1 MAGLRITVTTN
12 AKEYSSAMRI
22 KAGNLEK
29 NIRATGYQ
37 VRKVALERADWW
49 SSGENSLA
57 DLRRMGHPYARR
69 NTWKA
74 QQSSLKTRKVTTKT
88 VRAKLLGKGFSRG
101 EKFPNRINE
110 QTGDFK
116 GGWKFTYKKTGSGDF
131 LGTLS
136 NTSKHAQY
144 LTRFGTDKMIPRNVM
159 AAINRDVRKETE
171 GLYHD
176 ALKRALASGGGS
188 FSGGLGGF
196 GGGGGGGL
204 SAGAMRAA
212 FRRGYS
218 TGAAIGGV

>member
-49 SSGENSLA
+49 SSGPIKQRELT
-57 DLRRMGHPYARR
+57 RMGHPYARR
-69 NTWKA
+69 NTWTA
-74 QQSSLKTRKVTTKT
+74 QRSSLKTRKVSTGR
-88 VRAKLLGKGFSRG
+88 VYRLGRVG

-159 AAINRDVRKETE
+159 AAINRDVRKETQ

-176 ALKRALASGGGS
+176 ALKRALASGGG
-188 FSGGLGGF
+188 
-196 GGGGGGGL
+196 GL

-212 FRRGYS
+212 LRRGYS